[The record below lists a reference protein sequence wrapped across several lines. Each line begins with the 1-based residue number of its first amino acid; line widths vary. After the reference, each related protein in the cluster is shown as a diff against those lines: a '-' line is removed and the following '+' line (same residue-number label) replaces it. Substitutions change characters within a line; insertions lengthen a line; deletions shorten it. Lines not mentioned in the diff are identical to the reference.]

1 MRRSRALVSGLLLGT
16 MISPAPVL
24 AATHDFDIATP
35 SLPAA
40 LALYEKATG
49 IGVIANARDT
59 GGIRAHA
66 IKGVMDDRAA
76 LSALLAGSPLVV
88 GTFDG
93 RSAVIRRK
101 PDAPARAVRHVRD
114 DEYLDVV
121 GRRSVVTRKRNSD
134 VLVDSIAYNDTSS
147 LGGGAASV
155 ADLLVLLPGV
165 TGIQDGDEP
174 RYVSVRGISPDLNQ
188 TTLNGITLATIG
200 DNGGGTRR
208 VNLQNIP
215 GELTGEDDIYKTFTA
230 EQDGGAIG
238 AVIDMTPRSA
248 FDYKGL
254 YKYFTAYGVYNTYKG
269 AAGVDRIP
277 GQAGHLAQGAKGVLS
292 DRFGRNGEFGVIVS
306 VRYQNRV
313 RNSYKNWQTDSY
325 FYDDHGLP
333 VGGESNNIPSR
344 ALGWNGLEAPQDIEY
359 GNYSNSITNLGGSGR
374 LDWRPGGS
382 GVQASLM
389 GYTYERWEHSAMN
402 HTYLLLDNPQIW
414 DQTPTSGRELIYRS
428 ASYIR
433 RDRWQTDSSGV
444 LGDLGWHDALS
455 ALKLRVGYTWEDYRN
470 YQPRLTAYAYP
481 KKQGLYPLYADYEV
495 NDDFASMTGV
505 SDPGKLRAMKYNL
518 SQIQRYHDNAREGVT
533 NVRLDYTRNIGPR
546 ARGFGLAAG
555 FEWRTLNVTDRM
567 EYEDYVAGGDAS
579 AYMYFPN
586 FLPPGSRYTLPWI
599 DMGKFPWS
607 AQKLDVVASRNDSL
621 ESFYR
626 YREQLID
633 GYLSLHYK
641 WRDSLLI
648 AGVRADSV
656 SFNSLLP
663 QVSNGNATGT
673 LGTNRGGYLHPLPSV
688 TFVHD
693 FPYDIKLRASYSQ
706 SVGRPMPSQ
715 IAQVQ
720 KMTCGDDE
728 RGGTECTLSRGN
740 PNLQPRRA
748 QNFDAS
754 VEKYFNHNHGVASVA
769 YFDKMI
775 KHDIYTLLDHEMI
788 NGMPTSVTEPLNAT
802 NSSLMGVE
810 GSVVEEGL
818 RGPFGQ
824 RFDVSVN
831 GTWMH
836 GSMIYASSSG
846 SYTLHQLP
854 DQPNYIFNGAV
865 TWRVPQM
872 RGAVRATLSYTPK
885 YLTDP
890 ASQPWENVGYG
901 ELASLDL
908 AAWNDI
914 TDHVRLKY
922 EVDNLVGAHR
932 TYVQGTDLQRIN
944 EKDYYGRS
952 IYFQVVVD

>member
-1 MRRSRALVSGLLLGT
+1 MRRSTVLVSGLLLGT
-16 MISPAPVL
+16 TISSHPVL
-24 AATHDFDIATP
+24 AATHVFDIPAT

-40 LALYEKATG
+40 LALYQKATG
-49 IGVIANARDT
+49 IGVIANGQNAEN
-59 GGIRAHA
+59 IRVHA
-66 IKGVMDDRAA
+66 VKGVMDDRAA
-76 LSALLAGSPLVV
+76 LSAMLAGSALVV
-88 GTFDG
+88 GEFNG
-93 RSAVIRRK
+93 RDAVIRRK
-101 PDAPARAVRHVRD
+101 PVAPKAVSHVRD
-114 DEYLDVV
+114 EEQLDVI
-121 GRRSVVTRKRNSD
+121 GHRSVVTRKRNSD

-147 LGGGAASV
+147 LGGGASSV

-174 RYVSVRGISPDLNQ
+174 RFVSVRGISPDLNQ

-269 AAGVDRIP
+269 AAGANRVP

-292 DRFGRNGEFGVIVS
+292 DRFGKDKEFGIIVS
-306 VRYQNRV
+306 MRYQNRV

-325 FYDDHGLP
+325 FYDDKGLP

-374 LDWRPGGS
+374 LEWRPHDS
-382 GVQASLM
+382 GWSTSLM
-389 GYTYERWEHSAMN
+389 GYTYERWEHSTMN

-414 DQTPTSGRELIYRS
+414 DQTPTSGRELVYRS
-428 ASYIR
+428 SSYVR
-433 RDRWQTDSSGV
+433 RDRWQSDSSGV
-444 LGDLGWHDALS
+444 LGDVGWHDNIS
-455 ALKLRVGYTWEDYRN
+455 ALKLKVGYTWEDYQN

-481 KKQGLYPLYADYEV
+481 KKQGLYPLYADYTIK
-495 NDDFASMTGV
+495 DDFASMPSV
-505 SDPGKLRAMKYNL
+505 SDPDKLRAMKYNL
-518 SQIQRYHDNAREGVT
+518 SQIQRYHDKAREGVT
-533 NVRLDYTRNIGPR
+533 NVRLDYTRNIGPNVH
-546 ARGFGLAAG
+546 GFGLATG
-555 FEWRTLNVTDRM
+555 FEWRTLNVTDQM
-567 EYEDYVAGGDAS
+567 NYEDYVAGGDAS
-579 AYMYFPN
+579 DYMYFPN
-586 FLPPGSRYTLPWI
+586 FVPPGSHYTLPWI
-599 DMGKFPWS
+599 DMGKFPW
-607 AQKLDVVASRNDSL
+607 ARQKLDVATSRNDTL

-656 SFNSLLP
+656 SFSSLLP
-663 QVSNGNATGT
+663 QVENGTATGAM
-673 LGTNRGGYLHPLPSV
+673 GTNHGGYLHPLPSV

-693 FPYDIKLRASYSQ
+693 FPYAVKLRASYSQ

-720 KMTCGDDE
+720 KMTCGDDQ

-740 PNLQPRRA
+740 PNLRPRQA

-754 VEKYFNHNHGVASVA
+754 VEKYFNHNHGVVSVA

-788 NGMPTSVTEPLNAT
+788 NGMPTSVTQPLNAT

-810 GSVVEEGL
+810 GSLVEEGL
-818 RGPFGQ
+818 RGPLGQ
-824 RFDVSVN
+824 RFDISVN

-846 SYTLHQLP
+846 SYKLNQLP

-865 TWRVPQM
+865 TWHVPQM

-901 ELASLDL
+901 ELTSLDL

-914 TDHVRLKY
+914 TDHIRLKY

-932 TYVQGTDLQRIN
+932 TYVQGTNLQRIN